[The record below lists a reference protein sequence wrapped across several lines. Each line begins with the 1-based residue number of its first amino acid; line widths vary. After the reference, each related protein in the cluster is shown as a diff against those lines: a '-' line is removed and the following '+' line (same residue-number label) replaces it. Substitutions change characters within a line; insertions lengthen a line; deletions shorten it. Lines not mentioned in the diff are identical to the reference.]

1 MKKGFTL
8 VELVIV
14 IIIVGILSIVA
25 VPIYKGYTDRAKES
39 EAKALLGSINTSQK
53 VYYAEF
59 NYFYAGDATYNK
71 LDRLSLDSRANKY
84 YTGFT
89 IETNGQSDTNSV
101 FTAIVY
107 PNGGEDVQDSG
118 ATNNL
123 KNVTLVGSAS
133 GEAKIYG
140 GVAGENQ

>member
-39 EAKALLGSINTSQK
+39 EAKALLGSINTSEK

-59 NYFYAGDATYNK
+59 NYFYRTDTTNK
-71 LDRLSLDSRANKY
+71 VDRLSLDSRANKY
-84 YTGFT
+84 YTGFSIT
-89 IETNGQSDTNSV
+89 AGGEDMAAA

-107 PNGGEDVQDSG
+107 PNGGENQVNGG

-123 KNVTLVGSAS
+123 KNVTLTGKAN
-133 GEAKIYG
+133 GEAKILG
-140 GVAGENQ
+140 GIAGENQ

>member
-39 EAKALLGSINTSQK
+39 EAKALLGSINTSEK

-59 NYFYAGDATYNK
+59 NNFYTAEGSPTSK
-71 LDRLSLDSRANKY
+71 CDRLSLDSGANKY
-84 YTGFT
+84 YTGFSVT
-89 IETNGQSDTNSV
+89 ASGVDDTAQFV
-101 FTAIVY
+101 ARVH
-107 PNGGEDVQDSG
+107 PNAATSG
-118 ATNNL
+118 ANKNL
-123 KNVTLVGSAS
+123 RTITLTGTATGATTIS
-133 GEAKIYG
+133 G
-140 GVAGENQ
+140 GVANENQN